1 MPNYD
6 VIDEKELKACCQRFN
21 QIYNLTQEINYTFA
35 ERFAKLCM
43 SNKEITAKN
52 FADYTGYSAQRF
64 YRMNNGKTTS
74 METFVAFC
82 IVFEVDIQNAVDLL
96 RSLGIA
102 FNPTNIAHCAYS
114 YLISECKGKSLL
126 ECNEILKAVGVA
138 PLGDLS

>member
-6 VIDEKELKACCQRFN
+6 VIEKDELETCCNRFN
-21 QIYNLTQEINYTFA
+21 QIYNLTQDINYTFG
-35 ERFAKLCM
+35 ERFKKLCQH
-43 SNKEITAKN
+43 NKEITAKN
-52 FADYTGYSAQRF
+52 FAERTGYSVQRF

-74 METFVAFC
+74 METFVSFC
-82 IVFEVDIQNAVDLL
+82 VVFEIDIQNAVDLL

-126 ECNEILKAVGVA
+126 ECNEILKKVGVA
-138 PLGDLS
+138 PLGDLQ